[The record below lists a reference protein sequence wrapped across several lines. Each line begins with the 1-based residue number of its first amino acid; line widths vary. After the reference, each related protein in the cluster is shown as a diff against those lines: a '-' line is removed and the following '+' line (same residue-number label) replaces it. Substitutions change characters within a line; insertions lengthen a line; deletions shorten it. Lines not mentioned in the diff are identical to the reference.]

1 MSGEQRTGRANAPG
15 GTMPKKKHTPKRIGR
30 PNSATQVRQQ
40 SPTIRDPSRRMAAA
54 HSSKINLS
62 AHHSYCVQT
71 PATHNV
77 KLLKHNQINLK
88 YSPCRPSFK
97 PLRLLYYKT
106 RPPTGRK
113 IALADAKG
121 QTAQTPAKIENVDT
135 RPIHQREHSTKSRRL
150 HPQIPKA
157 EFAKQSPLFAM
168 ANDCLLKICICI

>member
-1 MSGEQRTGRANAPG
+1 
-15 GTMPKKKHTPKRIGR
+15 
-30 PNSATQVRQQ
+30 
-40 SPTIRDPSRRMAAA
+40 MAAA

-62 AHHSYCVQT
+62 AHHSYCAQT

-106 RPPTGRK
+106 HPPTGRK

-135 RPIHQREHSTKSRRL
+135 RPIYQRERQTKSLRL
-150 HPQIPKA
+150 HPQIPKSRVCKA
-157 EFAKQSPLFAM
+157 ISAICDAKRLPFENLYMHLINESNQTNSIRR
-168 ANDCLLKICICI
+168 KRK